1 MTISLEVIILGSLGI
16 CTIILWLIFTVNI
29 DKAYTIVQY
38 ITVMPSML
46 YVQQLNFIDLLSA
59 APLTEILLN
68 KSI

>member
-29 DKAYTIVQY
+29 DKAYTIVQD